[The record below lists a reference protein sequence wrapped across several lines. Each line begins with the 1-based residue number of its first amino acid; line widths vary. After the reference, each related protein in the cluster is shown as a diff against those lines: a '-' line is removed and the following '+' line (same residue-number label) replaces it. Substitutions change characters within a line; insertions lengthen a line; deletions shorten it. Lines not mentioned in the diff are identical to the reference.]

1 MTAGI
6 YNAVMD
12 QGSLWTLQV
21 TYEDNTGTPINL
33 TNTTAKM
40 QLRSQPQDTVVAL
53 TLSSANGDI
62 VITPLTGIISI
73 TATSAQTG
81 AVDEGTY
88 FYDLEITDTASGEDT
103 RIIQGQIIVSAEVT
117 R

>member
-6 YNAVMD
+6 WNTVID

-21 TYEDNTGTPINL
+21 TYEDNNGTPINL
-33 TNTTAKM
+33 SNNTAKM
-40 QLRSQPQDTVVAL
+40 QLRSQPQDVDAAL

-62 VITPLTGIISI
+62 VITPLTGVISI
-73 TATSAQTG
+73 TASSTQTG

-88 FYDLEITDTASGEDT
+88 YYDLEVTDTVTNEVT
-103 RIIQGQIIVSAEVT
+103 RIIQGQIVVSAEVT

>member
-6 YNAVMD
+6 WNTIID
-12 QGSLWTLQV
+12 QGSLWTLQIE
-21 TYEDNTGTPINL
+21 YQDPNGTPIDL
-33 TNTTAKM
+33 TNTTAEM
-40 QLRSQPQDTVVAL
+40 QLRSLPSDPNVAL

-62 VITPLTGIISI
+62 VITALTGIIDI
-73 TATSAQTG
+73 TATSQQTG

-88 FYDLEITDTASGEDT
+88 YYDLEITDTVTNQVT
-103 RIIQGQIIVSAEVT
+103 RIIQGQIVVSAEVT

>member
-6 YNAVMD
+6 WNAIMD
-12 QGSLWTLQV
+12 QGSIFTLQV

-33 TNTTAKM
+33 TNNTAKM
-40 QLRSQPQDTVVAL
+40 QLRSQPNDLDAAL

-62 VITPLTGIISI
+62 VITPLTGVISI
-73 TATSAQTG
+73 TASSTETG

-88 FYDLEITDTASGEDT
+88 FYDLEVTDTVTSEVT
-103 RIIQGQIIVSAEVT
+103 RIIQGQIVVT
-117 R
+117 AQVTQ